1 MTLYHL
7 FLIRY
12 LENNKTREAISLFFC
27 LFPKFCLIIFRKYD
41 KILLENKKCYAIS
54 KEKRF

>member
-27 LFPKFCLIIFRKYD
+27 LIPKFYLIIFRKYD
-41 KILLENKKCYAIS
+41 KILLENKKAMQ
-54 KEKRF
+54 